1 MKSLNN
7 NNGMTLIE
15 VIVALAVLAIGIL
28 SLYSMQIGAINGNA
42 IASKITESSNAAQDK
57 IEELLSKDYGDS
69 DFNVGTHTEGS
80 VAPITSINWVV
91 TSWRSDG
98 ISNDGDTYIDEFDE
112 RGVKAVQLTVNY
124 LDRGKAK
131 TTTIN
136 FIKAEIF

>member
-1 MKSLNN
+1 MKSLKNN
-7 NNGMTLIE
+7 TGITLIE
-15 VIVALAVLAIGIL
+15 VIVSLAVLAIGIL
-28 SLYSMQIGAINGNA
+28 SLYTMQIGAINGNA
-42 IASKITESSNAAQDK
+42 RSLKITESANAARDK

-69 DFNVGTHTEGS
+69 DFSVGAHTEGGI
-80 VAPITSINWVV
+80 APITSINWVV
-91 TSWRSDG
+91 SSWRSDG

-136 FIKAEIF
+136 FLKAEIF